1 VDGLGDSFAILG
13 VSLWTT
19 LPPLVPH
26 KRHDRL
32 GFAWS
37 TRLKTVTVAGDR
49 RDLTGVEHE
58 PLNHAWGGPIGPPLL
73 LGRL

>member
-19 LPPLVPH
+19 LPPLVLH
-26 KRHDRL
+26 KRHDSL

-37 TRLKTVTVAGDR
+37 TRS
-49 RDLTGVEHE
+49 ESE
-58 PLNHAWGGPIGPPLL
+58 PWPVIGGA
-73 LGRL
+73 